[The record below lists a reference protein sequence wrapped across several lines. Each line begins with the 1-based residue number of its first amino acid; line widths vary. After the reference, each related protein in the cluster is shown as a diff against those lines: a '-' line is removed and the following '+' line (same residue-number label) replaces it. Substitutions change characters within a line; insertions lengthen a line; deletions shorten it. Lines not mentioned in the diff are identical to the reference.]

1 MVPLQELA
9 NSAKDQRVELQD
21 KVAIVTGGG
30 VRLGRAIALALASAG
45 VKICLHHGHSEAEA
59 EATAD
64 EIRAQGGSVTTIQPD
79 LLNSADAAQAIITK
93 ARSSFGHID
102 FLVNN
107 AAIFEEG
114 TLATTTETDWD
125 RHFAINLKSPFFLIQ
140 AFAAELDSGQRAH
153 IVNIAD
159 WRGLKPGTEHLAYT
173 LTKAGLITLT
183 HSLAQELAPD
193 VQVNAIAPGA
203 ILAPPDQPPTY
214 LEELSKRVP
223 LRRTGNVGEITDA
236 LLFLLRSDFITGE
249 VVRITGGQDL

>member
-1 MVPLQELA
+1 MD
-9 NSAKDQRVELQD
+9 STKDQRVELQD

-30 VRLGRAIALALASAG
+30 VRLGRAIALALANAG
-45 VKICLHHGHSEAEA
+45 ASVCLHYGHSEAEA

-64 EIRAQGGSVTTIQPD
+64 EIRSQGGSVATVQAD
-79 LLNSADAAQAIITK
+79 LLNSTDAAQTIITK
-93 ARSSFGHID
+93 ALSSFGHAD

-107 AAIFEEG
+107 AAIFEDG

-140 AFAAELDSGQRAH
+140 AFAAELAHGRRAH
-153 IVNIAD
+153 VVNIAD
-159 WRGLKPGTEHLAYT
+159 WRGLRPGTDHLAYT

-183 HSLAQELAPD
+183 HSLAQELAPN

-203 ILAPPDQPPTY
+203 ILPPPDQQPAY
-214 LEELSKRVP
+214 LDELAKRIP
-223 LRRTGNVGEITDA
+223 LRRTGHAGDVTDA